1 MLAGKLVIFLG
12 FVAVMVFVIVLLTT
26 QNSIETRLDCDRVA
40 GTCTFT
46 QRRMLRTSEFSL
58 PIVGLGPAS
67 VRVSTG
73 GRKGVVISVWLAT
86 LTGNAYFD
94 EYLSRGEAQW
104 DADRI
109 NRFLGATSD
118 PRLRILRNHRTIYSL
133 AWVLVAVASATIV
146 LLGWVLF
153 FRKEPST
160 GRA

>member
-1 MLAGKLVIFLG
+1 MLAGKLVVFLG
-12 FVAVMVFVIVLLTT
+12 FVAVMAFVIFLLVT
-26 QNSIETRLDCDRVA
+26 QNSIETRLDCDRAA

-46 QRRMLRTSEFSL
+46 QRRMLGTSQFPL
-58 PIVGLGPAS
+58 PIEGLGPAS

-86 LTGNAYFD
+86 PTGSAYFD
-94 EYLSRGEAQW
+94 DYLTRSDAQW

-153 FRKEPST
+153 FRKERS
-160 GRA
+160 AASA